1 MDSIIELNAG
11 DPALPNSPEAR
22 PPLDAP
28 ELGEALTQEQEFL
41 LRKCENIIRIGL
53 GTFVEVGLA
62 LKEIQDQRLYRRTDK
77 TFEDYLQRAVGLSR
91 PYAYNLIESAKLMR
105 ELRQSSGLDRSLLP
119 KNEAQARELIRIE
132 PAQRVEVWKQVVDAS
147 AQQPLTAKLIRDVV
161 RQSRRASDPSP
172 SQTSAA
178 PTPESAT
185 ALSPE
190 AGLALG
196 KVKRLR
202 ELFAN
207 TRVAEDALQLI
218 EKLEHLARAI
228 GRT

>member
-1 MDSIIELNAG
+1 MEPTLDGMALDTREEL
-11 DPALPNSPEAR
+11 SE
-22 PPLDAP
+22 
-28 ELGEALTQEQEFL
+28 EQEFL

-53 GTFVEVGLA
+53 STFVEVGLA

-77 TFEDYLQRAVGLSR
+77 TFEDYLQRSMGLSR

-105 ELRQSSGLDRSLLP
+105 ELRTSAEVDKASLP

-132 PAQRVEVWKQVVDAS
+132 PARRVEVWKKVVDLAGDK
-147 AQQPLTAKLIRDVV
+147 PFTAKLIREVA
-161 RQSRRASDPSP
+161 RSER
-172 SQTSAA
+172 
-178 PTPESAT
+178 
-185 ALSPE
+185 SPE
-190 AGLALG
+190 GEKPAAMEPGLALG

-218 EKLEHLARAI
+218 EKLEQLARSIETA
-228 GRT
+228 

>member
-1 MDSIIELNAG
+1 MDSITELSAE
-11 DPALPNSPEAR
+11 DLALDSR
-22 PPLDAP
+22 DD
-28 ELGEALTQEQEFL
+28 LTEEQEFL
-41 LRKCENIIRIGL
+41 LKKCENIIRIGL

-77 TFEDYLQRAVGLSR
+77 TFEEYLQRAVGLSR

-105 ELRQSSGLDRSLLP
+105 ELRHNSGLDRSLLP

-132 PAQRVEVWKQVVDAS
+132 PSKRLEVWKKVVDAS
-147 AQQPLTAKLIRDVV
+147 GQQPLTAKLIREIA
-161 RQSRRASDPSP
+161 RESRDAQESPDSKSKEASR
-172 SQTSAA
+172 
-178 PTPESAT
+178 
-185 ALSPE
+185 LSPE

-207 TRVAEDALQLI
+207 TKVAEDALQLI
-218 EKLEHLARAI
+218 EKLELLALSI
-228 GRT
+228 GSR